1 MQALEKRV
9 LKTLDI
15 ISAKKKLM
23 LGTHFSRFT
32 GTKVQILT
40 QKALLVTEH
49 ELLRRRR
56 IARTQH
62 RHTTPNWKD
71 KVTSICVCM
80 CVCVCVCVCVCA
92 CVCV

>member
-1 MQALEKRV
+1 MLQALEKRV

-23 LGTHFSRFT
+23 LGTHCSRVT
-32 GTKVQILT
+32 RTRVQILT

-56 IARTQH
+56 VARTQH
-62 RHTTPNWKD
+62 QRTTPNWKD
-71 KVTSICVCM
+71 KVTSM
-80 CVCVCVCVCVCA
+80 CV
-92 CVCV
+92 